1 MRARNKPRGSGT
13 SARTLLAR
21 ARRDLLLHIKAY
33 AGARG
38 AAEWTNGYRAGR
50 PDLEAEKYAREVEQ
64 WRIVERVEAL
74 MLGELHSYT
83 RLVRA
88 SERTKK

>member
-1 MRARNKPRGSGT
+1 
-13 SARTLLAR
+13 
-21 ARRDLLLHIKAY
+21 
-33 AGARG
+33 
-38 AAEWTNGYRAGR
+38 
-50 PDLEAEKYAREVEQ
+50 
-64 WRIVERVEAL
+64 VERVEAL